1 MARNALVL
9 ALAGIVA
16 VLSGGLLFLTAG
28 SATSVPTTQDA
39 PCVPSDPWTETIE
52 HPEVSHVETV
62 VVTPAVPAVP
72 GQHYSLKGSSGI
84 EGDAVPPAPDVKPE
98 FWQENTEQEPHLG
111 GNDGKNV
118 TWYPVDPATSGL
130 HYTSVQGNRNW
141 FYFRAPVPAQPEV
154 TEQVTVVDEEA
165 WTETL
170 EHPAVVC
177 PTEPPTTEPPTTEP
191 PTTEPPTTEPPTT
204 EPPTTVP
211 STTEPPA
218 TEPPTTEPPTTP
230 APTAQPPEVL
240 PTTATPAPNPA
251 AEPGEPA
258 DEEPADEVTQQPS
271 AQPDDVEVM
280 GVQAPVPPAPPAPP
294 AAPTA
299 VPTAIDA
306 GLPAA
311 PGAGAS
317 TAQLWGVV
325 LAAMGTVL
333 LVSAGGVL
341 VRIRHA

>member
-1 MARNALVL
+1 MSAAPEPSTPFSGTARNALVL

-28 SATSVPTTQDA
+28 SATSVPTTQDT

-62 VVTPAVPAVP
+62 VVTPAVPAVA

-84 EGDAVPPAPDVKPE
+84 EGDAVPPAPDVEPGI
-98 FWQENTEQEPHLG
+98 WQANTEQEPHLG

-118 TWYPVDPATSGL
+118 TWYPVDPATAGL

-165 WTETL
+165 WAETV

-177 PTEPPTTEPPTTEP
+177 PTEPPTTEPPTTQP
-191 PTTEPPTTEPPTT
+191 PTTQP
-204 EPPTTVP
+204 
-211 STTEPPA
+211 
-218 TEPPTTEPPTTP
+218 
-230 APTAQPPEVL
+230 PTAQPPEVL
-240 PTTATPAPNPA
+240 PPEVLPTTATTTASPT
-251 AEPGEPA
+251 AEPSEPA
-258 DEEPADEVTQQPS
+258 GEEPADEVAQQPS
-271 AQPDDVEVM
+271 AQPDDVEVL
-280 GVQAPVPPAPPAPP
+280 GAQASQPPVPPA
-294 AAPTA
+294 A
-299 VPTAIDA
+299 VPTVVDA
-306 GLPAA
+306 GLASA
-311 PGAGAS
+311 PGAGAT

-333 LVSAGGVL
+333 LASAGGVL
-341 VRIRHA
+341 VRVRQA

>member
-28 SATSVPTTQDA
+28 SATSVPMTQDA

-165 WTETL
+165 WTETI

-177 PTEPPTTEPPTTEP
+177 PTEPPTTV
-191 PTTEPPTTEPPTT
+191 
-204 EPPTTVP
+204 PPTTV
-211 STTEPPA
+211 
-218 TEPPTTEPPTTP
+218 PPTTP

-240 PTTATPAPNPA
+240 PTTATPAPTPA
-251 AEPGEPA
+251 AEPSEPA

-280 GVQAPVPPAPPAPP
+280 GVQAPVPPV
-294 AAPTA
+294 APTA

-306 GLPAA
+306 GLPAG

>member
-165 WTETL
+165 WTETI

-177 PTEPPTTEPPTTEP
+177 PTEPPTTEPPTT
-191 PTTEPPTTEPPTT
+191 
-204 EPPTTVP
+204 V
-211 STTEPPA
+211 
-218 TEPPTTEPPTTP
+218 PPTTP

-240 PTTATPAPNPA
+240 PTTATPAPTPA

-271 AQPDDVEVM
+271 AQPDDVKVL
-280 GVQAPVPPAPPAPP
+280 GVQAPVPPVPPVPP

-341 VRIRHA
+341 VRFRHA